1 MNSKVGKVGK
11 VMLDRRLKIFL
22 HIVFWAY
29 MFLSPMQ
36 YMRGTGMTMIQYLMN
51 CLSPLLL
58 MIVFYANY
66 MWLTPK
72 YFVQGKHRYYLMI
85 NVVMAVSFSVLL
97 HYWMDYTRVL
107 FQPGGLIPR
116 NPDAIDEFFYY
127 VRDLVNF
134 GIFATAATCIAL
146 AQRWFWADNAR
157 KYAETA
163 RVRAEAAPED
173 ATYLIIH
180 IGFYSSTYGDA
191 DFLFFSK
198 PFKTQTC
205 VKEIALWPTYGQT
218 DVTHC
223 RFVWGDTRFPDF
235 LPESIDADSLVPG
248 DALEIEYT
256 GELWLL
262 DMGPR
267 IAKIK
272 DGEFVSAKVT
282 HGPVHEVA
290 VNNGV
295 IGQPTG
301 VSLDSMIEKTYAIA
315 QDKALVPMSEVDSG
329 YLVCSALNNEEA
341 RVLLTYDP
349 RPDHNS

>member
-1 MNSKVGKVGK
+1 MKKALAFINSAVTCFTLFSCAANHASS
-11 VMLDRRLKIFL
+11 LDDSKNDPPKITLNGIADSRFRYTNTRYADGRE
-22 HIVFWAY
+22 IGRVCSVDPY
-29 MFLSPMQ
+29 GNQNCVSP
-36 YMRGTGMTMIQYLMN
+36 
-51 CLSPLLL
+51 S
-58 MIVFYANY
+58 YA
-66 MWLTPK
+66 
-72 YFVQGKHRYYLMI
+72 QGPFQ
-85 NVVMAVSFSVLL
+85 NVKAVSEYESVPCEEG
-97 HYWMDYTRVL
+97 R
-107 FQPGGLIPR
+107 F
-116 NPDAIDEFFYY
+116 
-127 VRDLVNF
+127 LVTVAYASEYSLTAEIGYLGEDGKPLEVEDGQWKRSSPIYMAF
-134 GIFATAATCIAL
+134 GRFHEVEMNESSF
-146 AQRWFWADNAR
+146 R
-157 KYAETA
+157 AET
-163 RVRAEAAPED
+163 APED

>member
-1 MNSKVGKVGK
+1 MALFGCSANHASS
-11 VMLDRRLKIFL
+11 LDDTKNDPPKITLNGVADSRFR
-22 HIVFWAY
+22 HTNT
-29 MFLSPMQ
+29 
-36 YMRGTGMTMIQYLMN
+36 R
-51 CLSPLLL
+51 
-58 MIVFYANY
+58 YADGREIGRICSVDPNGNQSCVIPSY
-66 MWLTPK
+66 ALGP
-72 YFVQGKHRYYLMI
+72 FQ
-85 NVVMAVSFSVLL
+85 NVKAVSEYESVPHEEGRFLVSVAYASEYSL
-97 HYWMDYTRVL
+97 TAEIGYLGEDGKPLEVEDGQWKKTNPIYMEFGHFHEVEMN
-107 FQPGGLIPR
+107 GGS
-116 NPDAIDEFFYY
+116 
-127 VRDLVNF
+127 F
-134 GIFATAATCIAL
+134 G
-146 AQRWFWADNAR
+146 
-157 KYAETA
+157 AET
-163 RVRAEAAPED
+163 APED
-173 ATYLIIH
+173 ATNLIIH
-180 IGFYSSTYGDA
+180 IGFHSNTFGDS

-198 PFKTQTC
+198 PSKTKTC

-223 RFVWGDTRFPDF
+223 GFVWGDTQFPDF

-256 GELWLL
+256 GELWFL

-272 DGEFVSAKVT
+272 DGKFVSAKVT

-315 QDKALVPMSEVDSG
+315 QDKTLVPMSEVDSG

-349 RPDHNS
+349 RPAHNS